1 MSQLQMWHQQL
12 QANEAQQQHITQA
25 LLRRSTTEPPQQEQ
39 QEQQVAPE
47 LPEQPLPPQPQP
59 PLQPA
64 EQHDLLDVFYLII
77 RSLFLL
83 ALAWN
88 YASPAK
94 FCFMGVMIF
103 YLYLYQSGYIT
114 LPDVFTRG
122 QDEAVDAGEEARQLS
137 PLTVIKNVVFSFF
150 TSLLPSN
157 ENNV

>member
-77 RSLFLL
+77 RSEASIQLGFRGIILIFKLF
-83 ALAWN
+83 
-88 YASPAK
+88 
-94 FCFMGVMIF
+94 V
-103 YLYLYQSGYIT
+103 T
-114 LPDVFTRG
+114 LPM
-122 QDEAVDAGEEARQLS
+122 
-137 PLTVIKNVVFSFF
+137 PLLI
-150 TSLLPSN
+150 
-157 ENNV
+157 